1 VEHIARQVDPRDR
14 IPMVTGLF
22 RDRESAERA
31 YGSVSSRRYGQDD
44 LNVLMSDET
53 RSRWFPPQEAEDM
66 GSPSKALEGAAT
78 GAAIGGALGGI
89 LVAVAAVTSVT
100 IPGFGVVVAGPMVAA
115 LTGAAAGGST
125 GGLIGA
131 MIGAGIPEDRAHR
144 YETGLREGG
153 IVLGVTPRSSEDAAY
168 FEQEWRQHRGEDVYR
183 TVA

>member
-1 VEHIARQVDPRDR
+1 VEQNAWQVDARGH

-31 YGSVSSRRYGQDD
+31 YGSVSSRGYSQED
-44 LNVLMSDET
+44 LNVLMADET
-53 RSRWFPPQEAEDM
+53 RLRWFPSQEGEDM
-66 GSPSKALEGAAT
+66 GFASKALEGGAT

-89 LVAVAAVTSVT
+89 LGAVAAVTSVT
-100 IPGFGVVVAGPMVAA
+100 IPGVGAVVAGPMAAA
-115 LTGAAAGGST
+115 LAGAAAGGST

-168 FEQEWRQHRGEDVYR
+168 FEEEWRRYRGEDVYR
-183 TVA
+183 TAA